1 MTLIEY
7 KSHPSGPSFFI
18 PVNEAQKIIEDD
30 IEVENGN
37 DEAERFD
44 NWMRNGEE
52 SLLRE
57 MEADFPY
64 K

>member
-18 PVNEAQKIIEDD
+18 PVNEAKKIIEEDM
-30 IEVENGN
+30 EVENGN
-37 DEAERFD
+37 EEMEKFSEWFRQ
-44 NWMRNGEE
+44 GEE